1 MLCRLA
7 LAVFLL
13 ALGAATASPVQ
24 ANSKYA
30 AVVLDYA
37 TGEVLHSRRADVALY
52 PASLTKMMTLY
63 MLFEALERGELR
75 LGSKLDVSRR
85 AAGMPASKLGLGAG
99 STITV
104 EQAIEAIVVKS
115 ANDVAVVIAEA
126 LAGSEPRFADA
137 MTRRAR
143 AIGMRHTTF
152 KNASG
157 LPDRQQKSSAADMA
171 RLAYR
176 LISDHPRYYPY
187 FSRRSFSFNGVN
199 HRGHNRLLVSYAGM
213 DGLKTGYT
221 RASGFNLAA
230 TARRS
235 GERVIVVVFGG
246 RSARTRDKEVAR
258 LLDLGFERVRER
270 RPAPAIALLP
280 QAKPGTTMAAVAVVD
295 TADDAIAP
303 EAGPVPALRP
313 GTLVEVPGV
322 RPAPVVAVAP
332 AVSVLD
338 ALPPAER
345 AVIVAAAANAP
356 LPAPNPQRL
365 VVSGGRNGCHR
376 ALCGPGRRLPRLESG
391 APCRPDGGQAGAA
404 DPDAGCHRRQPAQGP
419 AAHRLPGA
427 GRRLRARGG
436 GRGLPDAAA
445 ASPGVLR
452 RPNAGLRGGGPD
464 LVTAPAEARFPRA
477 APDPL
482 PGHHRRA

>member
-1 MLCRLA
+1 MLGRLA
-7 LAVFLL
+7 LAALVLM
-13 ALGAATASPVQ
+13 LGAMGAAPAQ

-30 AVVLDYA
+30 AIVLDYA
-37 TGEVLHSRRADVALY
+37 TGDVLHSRRADVALY

-75 LGSKLDVSRR
+75 LGSRLDVSRR
-85 AAGMPASKLGLGAG
+85 AAGMPASKLGLRAG

-104 EQAIEAIVVKS
+104 EQAIDAIVVKS

-143 AIGMRHTTF
+143 AIGMRHTSF

-157 LPDRQQKSSAADMA
+157 LPHRQQKSSAADMA

-176 LISDHPRYYPY
+176 LIHDHPRYYPY
-187 FSRRSFSFNGVN
+187 FSHRSFAFNGVN

-221 RASGFNLAA
+221 QASGFNLAA

-246 RSARTRDKEVAR
+246 RSARSRDKEVAR
-258 LLDLGFERVRER
+258 LLDLGFERLRER
-270 RPAPAIALLP
+270 RPAPLVALLP
-280 QAKPGTTMAAVAVVD
+280 QAKPGTAMAAVAAAPPAAPPTNEV
-295 TADDAIAP
+295 ADRSGDPAVDAIAP
-303 EAGPVPALRP
+303 QAGPLPALRP
-313 GTLVEVPGV
+313 GTLVEVPEG
-322 RPAPVVAVAP
+322 RPDHVVSELA

-345 AVIVAAAANAP
+345 AVIVEAAAAAP
-356 LPAPNPQRL
+356 LPAPNPQRVL
-365 VVSGGRNGCHR
+365 V
-376 ALCGPGRRLPRLESG
+376 
-391 APCRPDGGQAGAA
+391 AGEA
-404 DPDAGCHRRQPAQGP
+404 GP
-419 AAHRLPGA
+419 AASGPFAVQVGAFHDSGMARRAAETAAGLVPQILMQGAIDVSPLKGRRRTVYRARVAGFEREVADEACRMLQRQRQECFVVQTQAYEMA
-427 GRRLRARGG
+427 GRT
-436 GRGLPDAAA
+436 
-445 ASPGVLR
+445 S
-452 RPNAGLRGGGPD
+452 
-464 LVTAPAEARFPRA
+464 
-477 APDPL
+477 
-482 PGHHRRA
+482 

>member
-1 MLCRLA
+1 MLGRLA
-7 LAVFLL
+7 LAVFVLV
-13 ALGAATASPVQ
+13 LGAATATTAQ

-30 AVVLDYA
+30 AIVVDYA

-63 MLFEALERGELR
+63 MLFEALDRGELR

-85 AAGMPASKLGLGAG
+85 AAGMPASKLGVRAG

-104 EQAIEAIVVKS
+104 EQAIDAIVVKS
-115 ANDVAVVIAEA
+115 ANDVAVVVAEA
-126 LAGSEPRFADA
+126 LAGSEQRFADA

-143 AIGMRHTTF
+143 AIGMRNTTF
-152 KNASG
+152 RNASG
-157 LPDRQQKSSAADMA
+157 LPDRRQKSTVADMA
-171 RLAYR
+171 KLAYR

-270 RPAPAIALLP
+270 RPAPAIALRP
-280 QAKPGTTMAAVAVVD
+280 QAKPGTAMAAVAA
-295 TADDAIAP
+295 ADPADAISP
-303 EAGPVPALRP
+303 EAGPMPAFRP
-313 GTLVEVPGV
+313 GTLVEVPNL
-322 RPAPVVAVAP
+322 RPAPVVAAIP
-332 AVSVLD
+332 AGSVLD

-345 AVIVAAAANAP
+345 AVIVATAASAP
-356 LPAPNPQRL
+356 LPAPNPYRSARTTPAGPFAVQVGAFHDSNLARRAAQTAAGL
-365 VVSGGRNGCHR
+365 VPQILMQGAIDVSP
-376 ALCGPGRRLPRLESG
+376 LKGRRRTVYR
-391 APCRPDGGQAGAA
+391 ARVAGFERAVA
-404 DPDAGCHRRQPAQGP
+404 DEACQMLRQQRQECFVVEMVGYEV
-419 AAHRLPGA
+419 A
-427 GRRLRARGG
+427 GRT
-436 GRGLPDAAA
+436 
-445 ASPGVLR
+445 S
-452 RPNAGLRGGGPD
+452 
-464 LVTAPAEARFPRA
+464 
-477 APDPL
+477 
-482 PGHHRRA
+482 

>member
-1 MLCRLA
+1 M
-7 LAVFLL
+7 AVLVL
-13 ALGAATASPVQ
+13 VLGAAIAPPAQ

-30 AVVLDYA
+30 AIVLDYA
-37 TGEVLHSRRADVALY
+37 TGEVLHSRRADVTLY

-63 MLFEALERGELR
+63 MLFEALDRGELR

-85 AAGMPASKLGLGAG
+85 AAGMPASKLGLRAG

-104 EQAIEAIVVKS
+104 EKAIEAIVVKS

-143 AIGMRHTTF
+143 AIGMRNTTF

-176 LISDHPRYYPY
+176 LISDHPSYYPY

-199 HRGHNRLLVSYAGM
+199 HRGHNRLLVTYAGM

-258 LLDLGFERVRER
+258 LLDLGFERVRKR

-280 QAKPGTTMAAVAVVD
+280 QAKPGTAMAAVAI
-295 TADDAIAP
+295 ADSAAAALAP

-313 GTLVEVPGV
+313 GTLVDVPDA
-322 RPAPVVAVAP
+322 RPAPTLAESSTG
-332 AVSVLD
+332 SVLD

-365 VVSGGRNGCHR
+365 MVAGTAATGGYAVQVGAFHDSNLARRAAQAAAGLVPQFLMQGAIDVSP
-376 ALCGPGRRLPRLESG
+376 LKGRRRTVYRARLAGFEREV
-391 APCRPDGGQAGAA
+391 ADQA
-404 DPDAGCHRRQPAQGP
+404 CQMLQQQHQECFVVETQGYEV
-419 AAHRLPGA
+419 A
-427 GRRLRARGG
+427 GRT
-436 GRGLPDAAA
+436 
-445 ASPGVLR
+445 S
-452 RPNAGLRGGGPD
+452 
-464 LVTAPAEARFPRA
+464 
-477 APDPL
+477 
-482 PGHHRRA
+482 

>member
-365 VVSGGRNGCHR
+365 VVSGGAGTAATGPFAVQVGAFHDSNLARR
-376 ALCGPGRRLPRLESG
+376 AAQTAARLVPQILMQGAIDVSPLKGRRRTVYR
-391 APCRPDGGQAGAA
+391 ARVAGFERAVA
-404 DPDAGCHRRQPAQGP
+404 DEACQMLQQHHQECFVVQTRGYEV
-419 AAHRLPGA
+419 A
-427 GRRLRARGG
+427 GRT
-436 GRGLPDAAA
+436 
-445 ASPGVLR
+445 S
-452 RPNAGLRGGGPD
+452 
-464 LVTAPAEARFPRA
+464 
-477 APDPL
+477 
-482 PGHHRRA
+482 

>member
-1 MLCRLA
+1 MLGRLA
-7 LAVFLL
+7 LAVFVLV
-13 ALGAATASPVQ
+13 LGAATAAPAQ

-30 AVVLDYA
+30 AIVLDYA
-37 TGEVLHSRRADVALY
+37 TGEVLHSRRADVSLY

-63 MLFEALERGELR
+63 MLFEALDRGELR

-85 AAGMPASKLGLGAG
+85 AAGMPASKLGVRAG

-104 EQAIEAIVVKS
+104 EQAIDAIVVKS
-115 ANDVAVVIAEA
+115 ANDVAVVVAEA
-126 LAGSEPRFADA
+126 LAGSEQRFADA

-143 AIGMRHTTF
+143 SIGMRHTTF
-152 KNASG
+152 RNASG

-187 FSRRSFSFNGVN
+187 FNRRSFSFNGVN

-258 LLDLGFERVRER
+258 LLDLGFERLRER
-270 RPAPAIALLP
+270 RPAPAVALLP
-280 QAKPGTTMAAVAVVD
+280 QPKPGTGVAAVAAVD
-295 TADDAIAP
+295 PADAISP

-313 GTLVEVPGV
+313 GTLVEVPNL
-322 RPAPVVAVAP
+322 RPAPAVAALP
-332 AVSVLD
+332 TGSVLD
-338 ALPPAER
+338 VLPPAER
-345 AVIVAAAANAP
+345 AVIIAAAANAP

-365 VVSGGRNGCHR
+365 AVAGRSGTATGPYAVQVGAFHDSNLARRAAQTAAGLVPQILMQGAIDVSP
-376 ALCGPGRRLPRLESG
+376 LKGRRRTVYRARVAGFER
-391 APCRPDGGQAGAA
+391 AVADQA
-404 DPDAGCHRRQPAQGP
+404 CQMLQQQRQECFVVQTQAFEV
-419 AAHRLPGA
+419 A
-427 GRRLRARGG
+427 GRT
-436 GRGLPDAAA
+436 
-445 ASPGVLR
+445 S
-452 RPNAGLRGGGPD
+452 
-464 LVTAPAEARFPRA
+464 
-477 APDPL
+477 
-482 PGHHRRA
+482 

>member
-365 VVSGGRNGCHR
+365 VVSGGAGTAATGSFAVQVGAFHDSNLARR
-376 ALCGPGRRLPRLESG
+376 AAQTAARLVPQILMQGAIDVSPLKGRRRTVYR
-391 APCRPDGGQAGAA
+391 ARVAGFERAVA
-404 DPDAGCHRRQPAQGP
+404 DEACQMLQQHHQECFVVQTRGYEV
-419 AAHRLPGA
+419 A
-427 GRRLRARGG
+427 GRT
-436 GRGLPDAAA
+436 
-445 ASPGVLR
+445 S
-452 RPNAGLRGGGPD
+452 
-464 LVTAPAEARFPRA
+464 
-477 APDPL
+477 
-482 PGHHRRA
+482 

>member
-1 MLCRLA
+1 MLGRLA

-13 ALGAATASPVQ
+13 VLGAATAAPVQ

-30 AVVLDYA
+30 AIVVDYA

-75 LGSKLDVSRR
+75 LSSKLDVSRR
-85 AAGMPASKLGLGAG
+85 AAGMPASKLGLRAG

-104 EQAIEAIVVKS
+104 EQAIEAITVKS
-115 ANDVAVVIAEA
+115 ANDVAVVVAEA
-126 LAGSEPRFADA
+126 LAGSEQRFAEA
-137 MTRRAR
+137 MTRQAR
-143 AIGMRHTTF
+143 AIGMRNTTF

-171 RLAYR
+171 RLAYW
-176 LISDHPRYYPY
+176 LISEHPRYYPY
-187 FSRRSFSFNGVN
+187 FSQRSFSFNGVN

-230 TARRS
+230 TAQRG

-280 QAKPGTTMAAVAVVD
+280 RAKPGTTMAAVAVAD
-295 TADDAIAP
+295 SADDAIAP

-313 GTLVEVPGV
+313 GTLVEVPDL
-322 RPAPVVAVAP
+322 RPEPVVAALP
-332 AVSVLD
+332 TASVLD

-356 LPAPNPQRL
+356 LPVPNPQRVAGRSGSAATGPFAVQVGAFHDSNLALRAAQAAAGL
-365 VVSGGRNGCHR
+365 VPQILMQGAIDVSP
-376 ALCGPGRRLPRLESG
+376 LKGRRRTVYRARVAGFER
-391 APCRPDGGQAGAA
+391 AVADQA
-404 DPDAGCHRRQPAQGP
+404 CQMLQQQRQECFVVQTRAYEV
-419 AAHRLPGA
+419 A
-427 GRRLRARGG
+427 GRT
-436 GRGLPDAAA
+436 
-445 ASPGVLR
+445 S
-452 RPNAGLRGGGPD
+452 
-464 LVTAPAEARFPRA
+464 
-477 APDPL
+477 
-482 PGHHRRA
+482 

>member
-365 VVSGGRNGCHR
+365 VVSGGAGTAATGPFAVQVGAFHDSNLARR
-376 ALCGPGRRLPRLESG
+376 AAQTAAGLVPQILMQGAIDVSPLKGRRRTVYR
-391 APCRPDGGQAGAA
+391 ARVAGFERAVA
-404 DPDAGCHRRQPAQGP
+404 DEACQMLQQHHQECFVVQTRGYEV
-419 AAHRLPGA
+419 A
-427 GRRLRARGG
+427 GRT
-436 GRGLPDAAA
+436 
-445 ASPGVLR
+445 S
-452 RPNAGLRGGGPD
+452 
-464 LVTAPAEARFPRA
+464 
-477 APDPL
+477 
-482 PGHHRRA
+482 

>member
-1 MLCRLA
+1 MLGRLA
-7 LAVFLL
+7 LAVFVLL
-13 ALGAATASPVQ
+13 LGAATAAPAQ

-30 AVVLDYA
+30 AIVVDYA
-37 TGEVLHSRRADVALY
+37 TGEVLHSRRANVALY

-63 MLFEALERGELR
+63 MLFEALDRGELR

-85 AAGMPASKLGLGAG
+85 AAGMPASKLGVRAG

-104 EQAIEAIVVKS
+104 EQAIDAIVVKS
-115 ANDVAVVIAEA
+115 ANDVAVVVAEA
-126 LAGSEPRFADA
+126 LAGSEQRFAEA
-137 MTRRAR
+137 MTRQAR
-143 AIGMRHTTF
+143 AIGMRNTIF
-152 KNASG
+152 RNASG
-157 LPDRQQKSSAADMA
+157 LPDRQQKSTAADMA
-171 RLAYR
+171 KLAFR

-280 QAKPGTTMAAVAVVD
+280 RARPGTAMAAVAV
-295 TADDAIAP
+295 AEPADAISP
-303 EAGPVPALRP
+303 EAGPMPAFRP

-322 RPAPVVAVAP
+322 RPASDGTAPVVAATSTG
-332 AVSVLD
+332 SVLD

-356 LPAPNPQRL
+356 LPAPNPQRAALAGPYAVQVGAFHDSNLARRAAQTAAGL
-365 VVSGGRNGCHR
+365 VPQILMQGAIDVSP
-376 ALCGPGRRLPRLESG
+376 LKGRRRTVYRARVAGFER
-391 APCRPDGGQAGAA
+391 AVADQA
-404 DPDAGCHRRQPAQGP
+404 CQMLQQQRQECFVVQTQAFEV
-419 AAHRLPGA
+419 A
-427 GRRLRARGG
+427 GRT
-436 GRGLPDAAA
+436 
-445 ASPGVLR
+445 S
-452 RPNAGLRGGGPD
+452 
-464 LVTAPAEARFPRA
+464 
-477 APDPL
+477 
-482 PGHHRRA
+482 

>member
-1 MLCRLA
+1 
-7 LAVFLL
+7 
-13 ALGAATASPVQ
+13 
-24 ANSKYA
+24 
-30 AVVLDYA
+30 
-37 TGEVLHSRRADVALY
+37 
-52 PASLTKMMTLY
+52 
-63 MLFEALERGELR
+63 
-75 LGSKLDVSRR
+75 
-85 AAGMPASKLGLGAG
+85 
-99 STITV
+99 
-104 EQAIEAIVVKS
+104 
-115 ANDVAVVIAEA
+115 
-126 LAGSEPRFADA
+126 

-365 VVSGGRNGCHR
+365 VVSGGAGTAATGPFAVQVGAFHDSNLARR
-376 ALCGPGRRLPRLESG
+376 AAQTAARLVPQILMQGAIDVSPLKGRRRTVYR
-391 APCRPDGGQAGAA
+391 ARVAGFERAVA
-404 DPDAGCHRRQPAQGP
+404 DEACQMLQQHHQECFVVQTRGYEV
-419 AAHRLPGA
+419 A
-427 GRRLRARGG
+427 GRT
-436 GRGLPDAAA
+436 
-445 ASPGVLR
+445 S
-452 RPNAGLRGGGPD
+452 
-464 LVTAPAEARFPRA
+464 
-477 APDPL
+477 
-482 PGHHRRA
+482 

>member
-1 MLCRLA
+1 MGMLCRLA

-365 VVSGGRNGCHR
+365 VVSGGAGTAATGPFAVQVGAFHDSNLARR
-376 ALCGPGRRLPRLESG
+376 AAQTAARLVPQILMQGAIDVSPLKGRRRTVYR
-391 APCRPDGGQAGAA
+391 ARVAGFERAVA
-404 DPDAGCHRRQPAQGP
+404 DEACQMLQQHHQECFVVQTRGYEV
-419 AAHRLPGA
+419 A
-427 GRRLRARGG
+427 GRT
-436 GRGLPDAAA
+436 
-445 ASPGVLR
+445 S
-452 RPNAGLRGGGPD
+452 
-464 LVTAPAEARFPRA
+464 
-477 APDPL
+477 
-482 PGHHRRA
+482 